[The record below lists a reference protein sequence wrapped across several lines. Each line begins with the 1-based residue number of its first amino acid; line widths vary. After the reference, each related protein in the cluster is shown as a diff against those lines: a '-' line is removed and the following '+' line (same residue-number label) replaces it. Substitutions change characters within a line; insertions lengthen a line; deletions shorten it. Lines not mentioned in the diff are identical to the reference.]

1 MMAITNGRGGAF
13 QVTLPR
19 EKSFIAPFAG
29 FQATSL
35 LIFALLLLQSC
46 GTQSAEMAFHAGTD
60 NIRNQVFEVK
70 ADAPQTI
77 VAENGTIIAIPAGA
91 FIDEMGNSLSGNIQ
105 FQLKEANRDYEIL
118 TGGLVT
124 QTGNDLLASGG
135 MYMFQAFQNG
145 KAVKIN
151 PSVGIYAYMPT
162 DKKDPAMGLYRGNFD
177 DSKLDWKL
185 TSKKE
190 GGIPRCD
197 ESKFTR
203 KQCKKCENLV
213 KLANKIKPAKKP
225 KKNDYYAK
233 RHYWENGVLYFASSG
248 SRKTVLSQAGIDECK
263 DYLAATEKGRDLLAT
278 VDQYKEEWKD
288 RVGEYYSYKIDS
300 LGWYNIDKLVKEDII
315 TFNGK
320 VVDDAGQPVAG
331 ATVHLYCKDKDL
343 KVHTS
348 TTAAD
353 GSFALQFVP
362 GRNFMLYAYEKGRVG
377 KGSYQLASA
386 GQQVESVQL
395 AQIEPE
401 AVKSYLQDLM

>member
-1 MMAITNGRGGAF
+1 MMAIANGRGEAF

-19 EKSFIAPFAG
+19 EKSFFAG
-29 FQATSL
+29 FQLPSL
-35 LIFALLLLQSC
+35 MVLAMFLLHSC
-46 GTQSAEMAFHAGTD
+46 GPKPAEMTFHAGTY

-105 FQLKEANRDYEIL
+105 FQLKEANRDFEIL

-145 KAVKIN
+145 KAVQIN

-225 KKNDYYAK
+225 KKSDYYAK

-362 GRNFMLYAYEKGRVG
+362 DRNFMLYAYEKGRVG

-395 AQIEPE
+395 AQLQPE
-401 AVKSYLQDLM
+401 AVKAYFQDLM

>member
-1 MMAITNGRGGAF
+1 MMA
-13 QVTLPR
+13 LC
-19 EKSFIAPFAG
+19 
-29 FQATSL
+29 
-35 LIFALLLLQSC
+35 ALMILQSC
-46 GTQSAEMAFHAGTD
+46 GIQSSERIFQAGSHH
-60 NIRNQVFEVK
+60 IRNQVFDIK
-70 ADAPQTI
+70 ADAPQTV
-77 VAENGTIIAIPAGA
+77 VAENGTIIAIPANA
-91 FIDEMGNSLSGNIQ
+91 FIDEMGNSLTGNVQ

-151 PSVGIYAYMPT
+151 PAVGIYAYLPT
-162 DKKDPAMGLYRGNFD
+162 DKKDPAMGLYRGNFE

-203 KQCKKCENLV
+203 KQCKKCESLL
-213 KLANKIKPAKKP
+213 KLANRIKPAKKP
-225 KKNDYYAK
+225 KKDDYYAK

-248 SRKTVLSQAGIDECK
+248 SRKTVLSQATIDDCK
-263 DYLAATEKGRDLLAT
+263 AYLDGTEKGRDLLAT

-288 RVGEYYSYKIDS
+288 RIGAYYSYRIDS
-300 LGWYNIDKLVKEDII
+300 LGWYNIDKLVQEEVI
-315 TFNGK
+315 TFTGK
-320 VVDDAGQPVAG
+320 VVDDGGDPVAG
-331 ATVHLYCKDKDL
+331 AQVHLYCKDGDL

-353 GSFALQFVP
+353 GSFELKFVP

-377 KGSYQLASA
+377 KGSYQLAGA

-395 AQIEPE
+395 ADLEPD
-401 AVKSYLQDLM
+401 AVKTFLADLM